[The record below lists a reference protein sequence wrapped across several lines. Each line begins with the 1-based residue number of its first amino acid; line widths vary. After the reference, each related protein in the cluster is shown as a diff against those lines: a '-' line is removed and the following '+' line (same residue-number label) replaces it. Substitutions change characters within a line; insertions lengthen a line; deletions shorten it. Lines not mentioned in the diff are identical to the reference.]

1 LLGLPWPAL
10 ANADAIA
17 GLKRW
22 GSGEFRRYGF
32 LVYAATL
39 WAGDDPQRPPLALRL
54 DYQRSIAGKAIA
66 AASVQEMRRFVSDET
81 LLQHW
86 GEQMQ
91 RIFPD
96 VEPGDHLL
104 GVYDAD
110 GARFYQ
116 DDRLLGTIAAPG
128 FAAAFFAIWLDADAC
143 AAVAGGIDGERRM
156 RPVARCAEPRI
167 AAAGRPGEL
176 PLRGL
181 PFSRRGAGA
190 VCRRWPA
197 EPAPRHRHRPL
208 HPDDRAVPGLAIGR
222 VAWPRRGDPGVPP

>member
-128 FAAAFFAIWLDADAC
+128 FAAAFFAIWLDARTRAPQLR
-143 AAVAGGIDGERRM
+143 AALMGSGG
-156 RPVARCAEPRI
+156 
-167 AAAGRPGEL
+167 
-176 PLRGL
+176 
-181 PFSRRGAGA
+181 
-190 VCRRWPA
+190 
-197 EPAPRHRHRPL
+197 
-208 HPDDRAVPGLAIGR
+208 
-222 VAWPRRGDPGVPP
+222 